1 MANKTIKGILTQAA
15 LCAINHCPPV
25 AHYYARLIERGEKKT
40 MVALN
45 NVKKQAG
52 QNCDGTG
59 QNQTKKFIPEYE
71 FAKRYAMG

>member
-25 AHYYARLIERGEKKT
+25 AHYYARLIERGKKT

-45 NVKKQAG
+45 NVKNKLVRIVTALVRTKQ
-52 QNCDGTG
+52 
-59 QNQTKKFIPEYE
+59 KFIPEYE
-71 FAKRYAMG
+71 FAKRYAMD

>member
-25 AHYYARLIERGEKKT
+25 AHYYARLIERGKKD
-40 MVALN
+40 N
-45 NVKKQAG
+45 GGPEQCKKQAG

-59 QNQTKKFIPEYE
+59 QNQTKIHP
-71 FAKRYAMG
+71 RI